1 MRPQFLIPKRCFDLF
16 AYDWN
21 RPFVKAFVKFLN
33 IARTVMSNI
42 ILTTL
47 NPSMP
52 VKKITALDA
61 IFIEVMRGGSPSKDG
76 IYRRLAKGPPQHHA
90 ALKLTN
96 C

>member
-1 MRPQFLIPKRCFDLF
+1 M
-16 AYDWN
+16 
-21 RPFVKAFVKFLN
+21 KFLN

-61 IFIEVMRGGSPSKDG
+61 IFIEVMRDG
-76 IYRRLAKGPPQHHA
+76 MLTRWERKTL
-90 ALKLTN
+90 LDKLHGIEVKPEHFES